1 MLLEQHGAT
10 LLSLYVYVAV
20 SVAMGV
26 QEGAPPAYFAGTHA
40 KFQATSDV
48 VLQLHDG
55 ARQLLACSSLP
66 ARRPQAA

>member
-1 MLLEQHGAT
+1 
-10 LLSLYVYVAV
+10 
-20 SVAMGV
+20 MGV